1 MVPSETTGAT
11 SFRTEA
17 QETIDKIT
25 NKMTIEF
32 FAISACGESGHIQ
45 SSCKKLIIVPKE
57 WQWSEQQCTNAFP
70 AKNGLIS

>member
-1 MVPSETTGAT
+1 MVQRQTRTVQRHKHDSFSDTTGAT

-32 FAISACGESGHIQ
+32 FAISACGESDHIIQ
-45 SSCKKLIIVPKE
+45 
-57 WQWSEQQCTNAFP
+57 
-70 AKNGLIS
+70 